1 MIILLLA
8 AWSMFA
14 ADRHIAVISHR
25 GEHLSHPENTLAA
38 YRAAIDLG
46 ADFFEVDVQTTADG
60 RLVLMHDRTVD
71 RTTNGKGAVAQLTFA
86 EIRKLKVGGV
96 GGEQVPTFDEA
107 LALAKGRIGV
117 YVDAKRVSAEDLVA
131 ALDRHKMDGH
141 VVVYGG
147 LDYLKGVRKLR
158 PRVRV
163 MPESVSLAV
172 VEKIIA
178 ELKPEVIAFSH
189 RDWRDDIIQAAR
201 RSGAGVFVDR
211 LGPEDTPSA
220 WQDAIDRGATGIQ
233 TDHVADLVAY
243 LRARGLHK

>member
-86 EIRKLKVGGV
+86 EIRKLKVGG
-96 GGEQVPTFDEA
+96 EQVPTFDEA

-172 VEKIIA
+172 VEKIIT

>member
-8 AWSMFA
+8 TWSMFA

-46 ADFFEVDVQTTADG
+46 ADYFEVDVQTTSDG

-71 RTTNGKGAVAQLTFA
+71 RTTNGKGAVDQLTFA
-86 EIRKLKVGGV
+86 EIRKLKV

-107 LALAKGRIGV
+107 LALANGRIRV

-178 ELKPEVIAFSH
+178 ELKPPVIAFSH
-189 RDWRDDIIQAAR
+189 RDWQDEIIQAAR
-201 RSGAGVFVDR
+201 RSGAGIFVDR

-243 LRARGLHK
+243 LRTRGLHK

>member
-1 MIILLLA
+1 MRMIILLLA
-8 AWSMFA
+8 AWSTFA

-86 EIRKLKVGGV
+86 EIRKLKV

-211 LGPEDTPSA
+211 LGPEDTPAA

-233 TDHVADLVAY
+233 TDHVADLLAY

>member
-1 MIILLLA
+1 MRMIILLLA

-86 EIRKLKVGGV
+86 EIRKLKVGG
-96 GGEQVPTFDEA
+96 EQVPTFDEA

-172 VEKIIA
+172 VEKIIT